1 MDARFVFLAQLVK
14 EILSNNL
21 ESEMLIVNTLE
32 GLLLNCPVRDL
43 KTRPDWIEI
52 AFDHFKNFEDTFQWI
67 LYQELDMNKKDS
79 TKHADK
85 ATTIIQ
91 SEFKRTFSKFLEE
104 RENSKS
110 STSSSFFQA

>member
-43 KTRPDWIEI
+43 KTRPDRIEI
-52 AFDHFKNFEDTFQWI
+52 AFDHFKNFEDTFQ
-67 LYQELDMNKKDS
+67 
-79 TKHADK
+79 
-85 ATTIIQ
+85 
-91 SEFKRTFSKFLEE
+91 
-104 RENSKS
+104 
-110 STSSSFFQA
+110 